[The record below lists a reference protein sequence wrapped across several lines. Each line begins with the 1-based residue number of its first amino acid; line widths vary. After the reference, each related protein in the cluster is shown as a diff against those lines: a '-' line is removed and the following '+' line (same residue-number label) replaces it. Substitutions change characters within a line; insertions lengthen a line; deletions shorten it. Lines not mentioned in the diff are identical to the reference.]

1 MNLRATILTLTL
13 LLPLIVPAT
22 AWGRTA
28 EQAAPGGTASAAA
41 ARLLSLPE
49 PDCDRLRDEPLAC
62 LACNIYHEARSE
74 GADGMKLVG
83 KVTMNRVGSDDFP
96 DDVCAV
102 VWQRLGDGPA
112 QFSWTRDGRSHRVLN
127 RSAWRRA
134 VEVAAL
140 MFRDHYDPDFAV
152 LIAGALRGPDFMW
165 FHNGTVRPSW
175 TRNLEKVA
183 QIGRHT
189 VYRRRGR

>member
-1 MNLRATILTLTL
+1 MILRATILTLL
-13 LLPLIVPAT
+13 LLLAAATHGT
-22 AWGRTA
+22 AWARTA
-28 EQAAPGGTASAAA
+28 EQSMAPASAAA
-41 ARLLSLPE
+41 SRLLSLPE

-74 GADGMKLVG
+74 GAEGMKLVG

-112 QFSWTRDGRSHRVLN
+112 QFSWTRDGRSDRVLN

-165 FHNGTVRPSW
+165 FHNGTVRPAW

-183 QIGRHT
+183 QIGGHT